1 MPEEPLGNTFFEYH
15 VTTSTAYS
23 EASPLETEVD
33 LTLGIIHQVELI
45 PWGFAIDILKCRIE
59 RFHSPVFP
67 ANLGA
72 YVSFNGKPIIG
83 RVHYEI
89 DKRPTTLRILSWN
102 DSTLYSH
109 TFTVRFWLMPKE
121 LVAPE
126 AKGIRDLVSTLRKLF
141 IKGD

>member
-1 MPEEPLGNTFFEYH
+1 MLEKPLGNTFFEYH
-15 VTTSTAYS
+15 ITTSTDYS
-23 EASPLETEVD
+23 EAAPLETEVD

-45 PWGFAIDILKCRIE
+45 PWGYAVDILKCRIE

-72 YVSFNGKPIIG
+72 YVSFDGHPIQGI
-83 RVHYEI
+83 VHYEI

-102 DSTLYSH
+102 ESEDYSH
-109 TFTVRFWLMPKE
+109 SFTVRFWLLPKE

-126 AKGIRDLVSTLRKLF
+126 AKGIRDLVSALRKLF
-141 IKGD
+141 VRGG